1 MTVICICVMNKC
13 NQHTTAFICC
23 ACYLVF
29 SQCNDTHAGIRTIH
43 MHVRVHAHS
52 HANYCY
58 KYCNACTINNLCLY
72 EHKHTT
78 HAQPAC
84 VCAHTHKHKTDTRN
98 NCNMIL
104 KCVILLDLCIWIL
117 ISKGDSLFRRRINY
131 SGIIYQDG

>member
-1 MTVICICVMNKC
+1 MQC
-13 NQHTTAFICC
+13 NQHTIACICS

-29 SQCNDTHAGIRTIH
+29 SQCNDTYTHYTCMSRACALTCKLT
-43 MHVRVHAHS
+43 
-52 HANYCY
+52 NDCY

-84 VCAHTHKHKTDTRN
+84 VRAHTQKHTQTQNTHTRN

-104 KCVILLDLCIWIL
+104 KCVILFDLFICIL